1 MSEATLSIIQNA
13 LSFGFGLLCG
23 ITTGWALRSLYG
35 EGDTANIMKVVVG
48 GVVVTAWTFAVAS
61 DILTQD
67 FEVPWF
73 LNAAFG
79 VILGALYNVDFT
91 KMLRK

>member
-1 MSEATLSIIQNA
+1 MSEATVSIITNA

-23 ITTGWALRSLYG
+23 TTTGWALRSLYG
-35 EGDTANIMKVVVG
+35 ERDSANVMKVIVG
-48 GVVVTAWTFAVAS
+48 GVVVTAWTFAVAA
-61 DILTQD
+61 DIITQD

-73 LNAAFG
+73 LNASFG

-91 KMLRK
+91 RILRK